1 MKLTYKQRIFF
12 YFFIIF
18 ALFAVCIIIFEQREE
33 KAQRTQALE
42 DRLDSYADMIHL
54 YMDQY
59 QLTDSNI
66 VEIQT
71 LAKAMP
77 LDIRITIIDE
87 SGKVTFDKD
96 IENFNS
102 LENHMD
108 RPEIRNAS
116 YLGKGS
122 NIRMSASTHHEYL
135 YYAKQYKGY
144 YVRVALPYTIETK
157 SMLKADNLFI
167 YIVLG
172 MFIIVLLLLNYV
184 AGRFGGSISQ
194 LKNLAVKIK
203 EDKPLPEKIA
213 FPDDELGEIGNQLV
227 SMLKQKERSKR
238 EIELEREKLIQHFH
252 YSQEG
257 ICIFDRDIRKVYANT
272 NFFQYFNFIVEQ
284 PVFNLEAII
293 KEQVFDPAIEF
304 INKRKEGDNYHTYQI
319 KKNGKTFS
327 IQTIVFE
334 DDSFEITIKDIS
346 KTEKTRQLKQEMT
359 NNIAHELRTPVT
371 SLRGYLETLDT
382 QTLPADKQTQFIHR
396 AYQQTIR
403 LSNLIEDVSLISKME
418 EAPTQ
423 FAMEKVNMSQLINDV
438 RIDLT
443 DKLKENDIQL
453 LVSIKDDLV
462 INGNYTLLY
471 SIFRNL
477 MDNSIGYAGQH
488 IFIDINNYME
498 DQEYIYFSYFD
509 TGKGV
514 DEQYLPRLFERFYRV
529 NEGRTR
535 DTGGSG
541 LGLSIVRNAVLFHK
555 GEIQVRNHS
564 GGGLEFFFTLKK

>member
-477 MDNSIGYAGQH
+477 MDNSISYAGQH